1 MRTIIHFKQS
11 LAVERAEAGFKRDV
25 IGWVLVVFNVLLAF
39 NSTFVFLT
47 VLNTGPAG
55 WLMLNTCAPSIFL
68 FAAGFLLGSPVV
80 MAAAA
85 VLMFRYGTLGL
96 LVFTWD
102 GYNLIA
108 QVGHILMTLA
118 VIHLIVNLVRQR
130 LWKTLLLGLAWGL
143 AILIPLMMVQGAW
156 LNAHPGIVEQL
167 FSGNYTA
174 FE

>member
-1 MRTIIHFKQS
+1 MQTITQLKQS
-11 LAVERAEAGFKRDV
+11 LVIAREEARFKRDV

-47 VLNTGPAG
+47 VLNTGLVG

-80 MAAAA
+80 MMAAA
-85 VLMFRYGTLGL
+85 VIMFRYGTLGL
-96 LVFTWD
+96 FVFSWD

-118 VIHLIVNLVRQR
+118 VIYLMVYLVRQR
-130 LWKTLLLGLAWGL
+130 RWKTLLLGLALGL
-143 AILIPLMMVQGAW
+143 VCLIPLMMIQEAW

-167 FSGNYTA
+167 FSGNFTP